1 MKILQIVPY
10 CLPYHGGQERYVYN
24 LSKYLVRHGHD
35 VEIVTSNYPHT
46 RECETSEGIRITRH
60 RCLARPLRN
69 PLTPAFMTL
78 TRESRECDIV
88 HTHNEHSTAAM
99 AAAFFRNNRCAPL
112 ILTCHGQLIFGD
124 HFRDTLEKAYSR
136 TIGRRIFSR
145 VDRIAV
151 NSADD
156 RDYVLSIND
165 SVAEKIDILHNA
177 IDPEFF
183 DAVSG
188 SNGTFD
194 LSGRTN
200 ILYVGRLIRR
210 KGLEWLIRAMAE
222 VKRSDDGRD
231 VRCILVGDGE
241 DREYFERLIREQGVE
256 GSVVLAGDVSLDEL
270 VYLYR
275 HADLFV
281 LPSLSEVC
289 PTVVLEAMYFGL
301 PVVTTDIPGVRDHF
315 AGCALLVPPKDAGS
329 LARAVQSVIDDKNT
343 AVRLA
348 RAGHD
353 LVAGK
358 YIWSRVSKEYESIYR
373 SMGA

>member
-24 LSKYLVRHGHD
+24 LSKYLVRRGHD
-35 VEIVTSNYPHT
+35 VEIITSNYPYT
-46 RECETSEGIRITRH
+46 LECETSEGIRITRY

-69 PLTPAFMTL
+69 PLTPAFMNL
-78 TRESRECDIV
+78 KRESRECDIV

-99 AAAFFRNNRCAPL
+99 AATFLRSSRCAPL

-124 HFRDTLEKAYSR
+124 HFSDTVEKIYSK
-136 TIGRRIFSR
+136 TIGRGIFSR

-156 RDYVLSIND
+156 RDYVLSINAGVSD
-165 SVAEKIDILHNA
+165 KIDVLHNA

-183 DAVSG
+183 DAIRG
-188 SNGTFD
+188 ANGIFD

-200 ILYVGRLIRR
+200 LLYVGRLIRR
-210 KGLEWLIRAMAE
+210 KGLEWLIRAMAIL
-222 VKRSDDGRD
+222 RQSDRD

-241 DREYFERLIREQGVE
+241 DRGYFERLIREQGVE
-256 GSVVLAGDVSLDEL
+256 GSIVLAGAVSLDEL

-275 HADLFV
+275 HVDLFV

-315 AGCALLVPPKDAGS
+315 AGCALLVPPKDEAS
-329 LARAVQSVIDDKNT
+329 LARAILQVVDDKDM

-348 RAGHD
+348 RAGQD
-353 LVAGK
+353 LVTGK
-358 YIWSRVSKEYESIYR
+358 YVWSSVSKAYESIYR

>member
-35 VEIVTSNYPHT
+35 VEIITSNYPYSQ
-46 RECETSEGIRITRH
+46 EYETSEGIRITRH
-60 RCLARPLRN
+60 RCLARPMRN

-78 TRESRECDIV
+78 ARESRECDIV

-99 AAAFFRNNRCAPL
+99 AAAFLRNGRCAPL

-124 HFRDTLEKAYSR
+124 NFRDTLEKIYSK
-136 TIGRRIFSR
+136 TIGRGIFSR

-156 RDYVLSIND
+156 RDYVLSINA
-165 SVAEKIDILHNA
+165 SVSDKIDILHNA

-183 DAVSG
+183 DAVRG
-188 SNGTFD
+188 ANGNFD

-200 ILYVGRLIRR
+200 LLYVGRLIRR
-210 KGLEWLIRAMAE
+210 KGLEWLIRAMAII
-222 VKRSDDGRD
+222 KHSGNGRD
-231 VRCILVGDGE
+231 VRCILVGEGE
-241 DREYFERLIREQGVE
+241 DREYFERLIRELGVE
-256 GSVVLAGDVSLDEL
+256 GSVVLAGDVGLDEL

-315 AGCALLVPPKDAGS
+315 AGSALLVPPKDEVA
-329 LARAVQSVIDDKNT
+329 LARAVQTVIDDKNT
-343 AVRLA
+343 AVGLA
-348 RAGHD
+348 RAGQD
-353 LVAGK
+353 LVTRK
-358 YIWSRVSKEYESIYR
+358 YLWSRVSKAYESIYR